1 MRCARGIASIRGM
14 ILADTENAASVAETP
29 APRRVGVKAFSDVP
43 SGRELAAARGRAGTF
58 MALSGVLFAAAA
70 GGGAFLW
77 QGNSAL
83 QSEKAGLEAQLAEV
97 QGKYE
102 IAETQRQ
109 ALSGFAEV
117 AGLQSE
123 VTALRAEIAAKAND
137 PAAGYVRGRV
147 RNLWVNYDTPP
158 ELWIAEQKAQLQ
170 AQIAGLRSLR
180 DVLNSAVPTL
190 PPEPVALPPTVEA
203 PVEPLPAAAPTP
215 PQ

>member
-1 MRCARGIASIRGM
+1 MAE
-14 ILADTENAASVAETP
+14 TENAAAVAETP
-29 APRRVGVKAFSDVP
+29 ARRVGAKAFSDVP
-43 SGRELAAARGRAGTF
+43 SARELASARGRAGTF

-123 VTALRAEIAAKAND
+123 VTALRAEIAVKAND

-190 PPEPVALPPTVEA
+190 PPESAPVALPPTVET

>member
-1 MRCARGIASIRGM
+1 MAE
-14 ILADTENAASVAETP
+14 TENAAAVAETP
-29 APRRVGVKAFSDVP
+29 ARRVGAKAFSDVP
-43 SGRELAAARGRAGTF
+43 SARELASARGRAGTF

-97 QGKYE
+97 QGKYQ

-109 ALSGFAEV
+109 ALSPFAEV

-158 ELWIAEQKAQLQ
+158 ELWIAEQKAQLT

-180 DVLNSAVPTL
+180 DVLNSAVPTP
-190 PPEPVALPPTVEA
+190 PPEPVIQAPAVDAPAAPAAPT
-203 PVEPLPAAAPTP
+203 PAAAPTP
-215 PQ
+215 Q